1 MKLLLSV
8 LFSVITK
15 GLLIGQMN
23 VPQQAPAD
31 RISEKDNRVF
41 ITGLEQG
48 APTASQIPAE
58 FENFMPT
65 NGGVISCAEV
75 QVVVVLFMIYN
86 PMRPLM
92 IE

>member
-1 MKLLLSV
+1 MNDMKDKMNVPNQQFMKLLLSV

-41 ITGLEQG
+41 ITGL
-48 APTASQIPAE
+48 
-58 FENFMPT
+58 
-65 NGGVISCAEV
+65 
-75 QVVVVLFMIYN
+75 
-86 PMRPLM
+86 
-92 IE
+92 